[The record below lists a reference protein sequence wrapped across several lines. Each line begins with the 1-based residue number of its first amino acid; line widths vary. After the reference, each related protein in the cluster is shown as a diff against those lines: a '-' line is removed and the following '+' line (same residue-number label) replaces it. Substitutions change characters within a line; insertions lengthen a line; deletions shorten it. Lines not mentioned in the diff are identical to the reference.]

1 MKSIMQ
7 SCFQS
12 QTWSHAFASSMSLMD
27 VCALQ
32 VAAEDASEVQRLEK
46 EIAAVEKEQLPLQ
59 KKLAPLQLKV
69 EALEGKIE
77 NAGGAPLRKQKEAV
91 SGLQEVSR
99 VYLSRTPCECV

>member
-1 MKSIMQ
+1 
-7 SCFQS
+7 
-12 QTWSHAFASSMSLMD
+12 MSG
-27 VCALQ
+27 LQ
-32 VAAEDASEVQRLEK
+32 VVAEDASEVQRLEK